1 VSVRQYREAGYEP
14 EALLNFLAFLGWN
27 PGTEQEVFTLDE
39 LVDAYAVERT
49 GHSGVQFNL
58 DKLNWYNGQFLRRLS
73 VDELVEKVAPYLAS
87 AGLQCDPATL
97 TGAVALMQER
107 LGLASE
113 MATEGLF
120 FFEDPTEYDEK
131 GAQKNW
137 KPESAELVRAYA
149 DRLEAIDGFTAETA
163 ETALRSLGEERGVG
177 AGKIIH
183 PVRLAVT
190 GRSNGPSLFDL
201 LVVVGQEAVVRRL
214 RRAAD
219 VLG

>member
-1 VSVRQYREAGYEP
+1 
-14 EALLNFLAFLGWN
+14 
-27 PGTEQEVFTLDE
+27 
-39 LVDAYAVERT
+39 AVERT

-163 ETALRSLGEERGVG
+163 ETALRSLGEGRGVG